1 MIRLSQ
7 HQFLRILT
15 SGRAAHQRQGRT
27 HRRRRTQRRTTRPRP
42 SPATRPGLE
51 RRLSPHPTH
60 SPTQDRPRSCP
71 PTQTGGGASRHRL
84 SLPSVAE
91 AYSAQGSG
99 STLQGRAPALLRR
112 TPPIPRKY
120 ADQRHVDV
128 QVLAQPAA
136 YTGQLAVGL
145 AAVQLAWLRL
155 LHGAAL
161 LDCLPIPRMTSAADG
176 EAPSNRSSPA
186 RRSVP
191 RRHPPRQLL
200 VDRVGARLRCG

>member
-27 HRRRRTQRRTTRPRP
+27 HRRRRTQRRITRPRP

-51 RRLSPHPTH
+51 RRLSRHPTH
-60 SPTQDRPRSCP
+60 GRTQDRPRSCP

-84 SLPSVAE
+84 SHPSVAQ

-112 TPPIPRKY
+112 TPPIPRKTK
-120 ADQRHVDV
+120 
-128 QVLAQPAA
+128 LGIAA
-136 YTGQLAVGL
+136 A
-145 AAVQLAWLRL
+145 
-155 LHGAAL
+155 
-161 LDCLPIPRMTSAADG
+161 
-176 EAPSNRSSPA
+176 
-186 RRSVP
+186 P
-191 RRHPPRQLL
+191 RRHDRGRLVIVGGEGTGGSAAFNGSCGRPRS
-200 VDRVGARLRCG
+200 RRSCGSSWAHSSSRNTLGICSSYGCWSASKRTRSVH